1 MDLDIK
7 DYNLLNGGKKKM
19 KNIGKTN
26 EYIQEHGIKPSYQRI
41 QVFNYLIKNRNHPT
55 VEMIYHELVK
65 EIPTLSKTTVYN
77 TLKLFHDKGIVLIIN
92 IEDKELRFDADIS
105 NHGHFKCTKCGKIYD
120 FELNE
125 KNLFLPNLSEF
136 TINEQHIYLKGVC
149 PNCIN
154 K

>member
-1 MDLDIK
+1 MVYKGVKFKTKIIGRKVPNDERLDRLK
-7 DYNLLNGGKKKM
+7 YWC
-19 KNIGKTN
+19 
-26 EYIQEHGIKPSYQRI
+26 
-41 QVFNYLIKNRNHPT
+41 
-55 VEMIYHELVK
+55 
-65 EIPTLSKTTVYN
+65 
-77 TLKLFHDKGIVLIIN
+77 KLFHDKGIVLIIN